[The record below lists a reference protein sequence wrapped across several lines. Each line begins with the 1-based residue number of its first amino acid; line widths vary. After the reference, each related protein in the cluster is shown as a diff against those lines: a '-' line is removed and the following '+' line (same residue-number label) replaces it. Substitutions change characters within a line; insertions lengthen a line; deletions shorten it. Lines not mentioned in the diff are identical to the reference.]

1 MFFQKT
7 NLCMNEESSIWRS
20 VACETSPWFAYGC
33 LSEAFVLLLSARLNA
48 SEQMMLHSIIGIV
61 SAGSIVS
68 AMPIRA
74 VALQHTTF
82 REFRIVELYYFGGIG
97 GGGGKGQCDSYIFWG
112 NLEFQIPEIPLGPST
127 HRSHTADFS
136 RVIQKFGII
145 SGVLPPISN
154 FLEVSFGVPVQNSG
168 IRNS

>member
-1 MFFQKT
+1 
-7 NLCMNEESSIWRS
+7 
-20 VACETSPWFAYGC
+20 
-33 LSEAFVLLLSARLNA
+33 
-48 SEQMMLHSIIGIV
+48 MLHSIIGIV

-68 AMPIRA
+68 AMPIKA
-74 VALQHTTF
+74 VALQHTSF
-82 REFRIVELYYFGGIG
+82 REFRILELYYFEGIG
-97 GGGGKGQCDSYIFWG
+97 GGGEGGVRPQASCATRIFSGEIRRNSG
-112 NLEFQIPEIPLGPST
+112 NLEFQIPEILLGPPT